1 MSETTESVHLMID
14 GAVATITLSRPDRMN
29 AISVTMLDLLCE
41 RLREVGRSDARVLVL
56 TGAGSLFSAGAD
68 ASEMIPRSPREW
80 EYLVD
85 HYLDPIRII
94 SELPI
99 PVVAR
104 INGDCIGGAMG
115 IALSCDFRIAVN
127 SARFAAPFVKIGL
140 AGCDMS
146 CGYFLPRM
154 VGLGRA
160 TDLMMTGRYVGAEE
174 AERIGLIHRAV
185 EAEKLDEEVN
195 RLAQSLAKGPPI
207 ALTFTKKAI
216 RRSLDRDIAAE
227 FDYEILA
234 QVQCLQTEDHREGAK
249 AVFQEKRRPHFV
261 GK

>member
-1 MSETTESVHLMID
+1 MSTRSQNIRLTVD
-14 GAVATITLSRPDRMN
+14 GPVATLTLNRPDRMN
-29 AISVTMLDLLCE
+29 SIDIGTLDLLCE
-41 RLREVGRSDARVLVL
+41 RLREVGRSDARVVVI

-68 ASEMIPRSPREW
+68 ASEMVPRSPREW

-115 IALSCDFRIAVN
+115 ISLSCDFRIAVKT
-127 SARFAAPFVKIGL
+127 ARFAAPFVKIGL

-146 CGYFLPRM
+146 CGYFLPRLI
-154 VGLGRA
+154 GLGRA
-160 TDLMMTGRYVGAEE
+160 TDMMMTGRYVDADE

-185 EAEKLDEEVN
+185 ESNELDSATHDLVKKLT
-195 RLAQSLAKGPPI
+195 SGPPI
-207 ALTFTKKAI
+207 ALAFTKKAI
-216 RRSLDRDIAAE
+216 RRSLDRDMAGE

-234 QVQCLQTEDHREGAK
+234 QVQCLQTEDHREGAR
-249 AVFQEKRRPHFV
+249 AVFQEKRRPNFV